1 MASAIHGL
9 ALPEISVDNFEQSWT
24 RFEFV
29 AVANKWDNGRELAIL
44 PALLRGK
51 LQDFYITLGDSEK
64 KDLPT
69 LKKSLRDRAGLT
81 KDPLTSAK
89 KFTEKKQDSK
99 ESVRDF
105 EVELRK
111 LFAEAYPDDEADRS
125 SVLLGRF
132 VTGLLPDI
140 TKQIL
145 LRGVPTKMED
155 ALLKL
160 SEPLVSRLRRK
171 HSRYKHCVWRRQQ
184 DFVVKEMQTSSY
196 KRSWTKYCSV
206 WKPWSDVST

>member
-29 AVANKWDNGRELAIL
+29 AVANKWHNGRELAIL

-111 LFAEAYPDDEADRS
+111 LFAEAYPDDDADRS

-132 VTGLLPDI
+132 V

-155 ALLKL
+155 AERSAIEIERALGFQTAP
-160 SEPLVSRLRRK
+160 ETQPVQALR
-171 HSRYKHCVWRRQQ
+171 VEETTGFRRQRNADLELQ
-184 DFVVKEMQTSSY
+184 EKLDQ
-196 KRSWTKYCSV
+196 YCSV